1 MKFTTFG
8 AFFSTFLV
16 SVSCRAIQR
25 RDDAAYPADFK
36 PNFSAQH
43 SVTINQP
50 LSVVWPVL
58 GAAEGLGKWVL
69 LESIASNFSTQT
81 LDSVNVDGNLEDA
94 FVRTAPAA
102 PVGQGFP
109 RQQFSFTET
118 IKIIPGLSFTDI
130 PVQLSGTYTVDATRN
145 VSLYETTN
153 GSGILVKKVRT
164 FSESN
169 GVTTVSE
176 QINGQCPTLEQ
187 PIVQL
192 TTISAHNQQMAL
204 YPTLFQ

>member
-1 MKFTTFG
+1 MKFATAGFL
-8 AFFSTFLV
+8 STLLV
-16 SVSCRAIQR
+16 SVSCRAIVR
-25 RDDAAYPADFK
+25 RADAAYPADFS
-36 PNFSAQH
+36 PNFSSQN

-58 GAAEGLGKWVL
+58 GTNEGLGKWIL
-69 LESIASNFSTQT
+69 LSDIATRLAFT
-81 LDSVNVDGNLEDA
+81 GNLEDA
-94 FVRTAPAA
+94 FVRLAPAA
-102 PVGQGFP
+102 AAAGQGTFP
-109 RQQFSFTET
+109 RQAFTYTET

-130 PVQLSGTYTVDATRN
+130 PVHLAGTFTWDAARN

-164 FSESN
+164 FTESN

-176 QINGQCPTLEQ
+176 QINGQCPFLEQ

-192 TTISAHNQQMAL
+192 TTTSAHKQQMAL

>member
-1 MKFTTFG
+1 MKFATAG
-8 AFFSTFLV
+8 FFSTLLV

-25 RDDAAYPADFK
+25 RADAAYPADFK
-36 PNFSAQH
+36 PNFSHQN

-58 GAAEGLGKWVL
+58 GTNEGLGKWIL

-81 LDSVNVDGNLEDA
+81 LDTVNVNGNLEDA
-94 FVRTAPAA
+94 VHLAPAA
-102 PVGQGFP
+102 QGGQGFP
-109 RQQFSFTET
+109 RQAFTFTET
-118 IKIIPGLSFTDI
+118 VKIIPGLSFTDI
-130 PVQLSGTYTVDATRN
+130 PVQLTGTFTWDATRN

-176 QINGQCPTLEQ
+176 QINGQCPFLEQ

-192 TTISAHNQQMAL
+192 TTTSAHNQQMAL